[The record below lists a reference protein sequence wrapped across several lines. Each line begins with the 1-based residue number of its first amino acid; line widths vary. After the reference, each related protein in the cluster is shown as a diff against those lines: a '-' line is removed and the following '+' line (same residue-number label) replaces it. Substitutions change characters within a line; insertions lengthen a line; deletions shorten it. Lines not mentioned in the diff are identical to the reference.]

1 MPVRSGE
8 KFSTGTPEELPTRRF
23 GKSAAASVISS
34 VIFCYRRFLEAH
46 VNVSLTPELE
56 RLINDK
62 VDTGSYQTASEVVRE
77 ALRLLKLRDEGLVQL
92 RQDVQAGF
100 DQIER
105 GEFAEYT
112 ARSASKLA
120 SRVKARGRK
129 RLAELK
135 VPKRRSSR

>member
-1 MPVRSGE
+1 M
-8 KFSTGTPEELPTRRF
+8 
-23 GKSAAASVISS
+23 
-34 VIFCYRRFLEAH
+34 
-46 VNVSLTPELE
+46 NVSLTPELE

-92 RQDVQAGF
+92 RRDVQAGF

-105 GEFAEYT
+105 GEFTKYT

-129 RLAELK
+129 RFAETK
-135 VPKRRSSR
+135 APKRRTSR

>member
-1 MPVRSGE
+1 M
-8 KFSTGTPEELPTRRF
+8 
-23 GKSAAASVISS
+23 
-34 VIFCYRRFLEAH
+34 
-46 VNVSLTPELE
+46 NVSLTPELE

-92 RQDVQAGF
+92 RRDIQAGF

-105 GEFAEYT
+105 GEFTEY
-112 ARSASKLA
+112 ASRSTSKLA

-129 RLAELK
+129 RLVDLK
-135 VPKRRSSR
+135 TPKRRSSR

>member
-1 MPVRSGE
+1 M
-8 KFSTGTPEELPTRRF
+8 
-23 GKSAAASVISS
+23 
-34 VIFCYRRFLEAH
+34 
-46 VNVSLTPELE
+46 NVSLTPELE

-92 RQDVQAGF
+92 RRDIQAGF

-105 GEFAEYT
+105 GEFREY
-112 ARSASKLA
+112 APRSTSKLV

-135 VPKRRSSR
+135 AQKRRSSR

>member
-1 MPVRSGE
+1 M
-8 KFSTGTPEELPTRRF
+8 
-23 GKSAAASVISS
+23 
-34 VIFCYRRFLEAH
+34 
-46 VNVSLTPELE
+46 NVSLTPELE

-62 VDTGSYQTASEVVRE
+62 VDTGSYQTASEVIRE

-92 RQDVQAGF
+92 RRDVQAGF

-112 ARSASKLA
+112 VRSASKLT
-120 SRVKARGRK
+120 SRVKGRGRK

-135 VPKRRSSR
+135 APKRRTSR

>member
-1 MPVRSGE
+1 M
-8 KFSTGTPEELPTRRF
+8 
-23 GKSAAASVISS
+23 
-34 VIFCYRRFLEAH
+34 
-46 VNVSLTPELE
+46 NVSLTPELE

-92 RQDVQAGF
+92 RRDIQAGF

-105 GEFAEYT
+105 GEFTEYGP
-112 ARSASKLA
+112 RSASKLA

-135 VPKRRSSR
+135 AQKRRSSR